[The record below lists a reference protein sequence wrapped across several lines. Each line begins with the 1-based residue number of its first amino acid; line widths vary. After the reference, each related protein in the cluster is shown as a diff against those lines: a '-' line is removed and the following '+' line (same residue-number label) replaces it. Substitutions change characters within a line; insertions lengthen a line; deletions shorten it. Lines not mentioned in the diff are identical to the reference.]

1 MLKRSSSSYLPVG
14 LRPSLVLGLFFGF
27 LVLHEPRAVKLLGN
41 FSSHAYDPEKTIKFI
56 VIEDNSMRH
65 TLRLLAAL
73 ISLVLLVGP
82 LQAQV
87 PSTSSSSAPTTVT
100 IPEDLTPEQ
109 VDDLV
114 ARMSDDQVR
123 SILLERLDAVAE
135 KNAAEA
141 EDRED
146 PITEINEIWAE
157 MVASWTHVFVTIPNI
172 FSAQAEAVSNF
183 VGTFGSNGALLL
195 LGLVASV
202 LMVGFI
208 AEKLF
213 GLFTRKWHAKSD
225 VAAENDLWGAVRYL
239 FVRFCH
245 EIAGLVVFY
254 VVIRAVGR
262 GLLTPEQI
270 VYAAPFVFY
279 LIWIPRLG
287 AAASRFVLAPNKPE
301 YRLVNIDDHWAKY
314 LHRNLIG
321 LLILIGFTLF
331 LLHFNRLNGI
341 TGGETRIGFW
351 LNAGIHI
358 YIGLI
363 AWTARDGLTQM
374 MLGTDPDHTKFDEE
388 VARYYPYFAIA
399 VSAVIWL
406 LVEFL
411 AAQRDPVIRAI
422 LLSGAHFTTMFWLLI
437 APALDT
443 LIRGLVRHLQPPM
456 MGDGPVAERAYRSTK
471 RSYIRIGRV
480 IAGILVILMIAKAW
494 NLNLQEIAGGGAEEG
509 SRLIQFFIIAA
520 IGYILNELVSLW
532 INRRLAKEQTA
543 AEQSPDEEAGEGGGS
558 GGSRLATVLPLLRV
572 TAQVAIAVIF
582 ALLALG
588 ALGLDITPLL
598 AGAGILGLAIGF
610 GAQKLVSDIVGG
622 IFFLID
628 DAFRVGEY
636 VDVGGTAGTVEK
648 ISIRSMQLRHH
659 RGPVHTIPYG
669 EIQKLTNFSR
679 DWVIMKLKFTVPFDT
694 DPNKVKKIFKKIGAE
709 MMVDETHKDGFL
721 QPFKSQGVFDFDDVG
736 MIIRGKFMA
745 KPGKQFTLR
754 KEIFNRVKAAFNENG
769 IDFARREVRVAIPG
783 LDEAE
788 ALTEEQKAAVGA
800 AAADAANKAQNPA

>member
-1 MLKRSSSSYLPVG
+1 MLHP
-14 LRPSLVLGLFFGF
+14 
-27 LVLHEPRAVKLLGN
+27 
-41 FSSHAYDPEKTIKFI
+41 I
-56 VIEDNSMRH
+56 
-65 TLRLLAAL
+65 RLLLAIFTA
-73 ISLVLLVGP
+73 VLLIGP
-82 LQAQV
+82 LHAQESGTAG
-87 PSTSSSSAPTTVT
+87 STTAIA

-141 EDRED
+141 EERED

-157 MVASWTHVFVTIPNI
+157 MVASWTHVAVTLPNI
-172 FSAQAEAVSNF
+172 FSAQVKAYKNF
-183 VGTFGSNGALLL
+183 VGTFGTTGVFVLI
-195 LGLVASV
+195 GLVFSV
-202 LMVGFI
+202 LVAGFI

-213 GLFTRKWHAKSD
+213 GLLTRKWHSRAE
-225 VAAENDLWGAVRYL
+225 AADENDLWGAVSYL
-239 FVRFCH
+239 FRRFCR

-254 VVIRAVGR
+254 VVIRALGR

-270 VYAAPFVFY
+270 KYAAPFVFY

-287 AAASRFVLAPNKPE
+287 AAASRFVLAPRQPHF
-301 YRLVNIDDHWAKY
+301 RLVNIDDHWAKY

-331 LLHFNRLNGI
+331 IIHFNQLNGI

-351 LNAGIHI
+351 LNAAIHI

-363 AWTARDGLTQM
+363 AWNAREGLSQM

-388 VARYYPYFAIA
+388 VAHYYPYFAIG

-411 AAQRDPVIRAI
+411 AAQRDPMLRA
-422 LLSGAHFTTMFWLLI
+422 LLLKGAHFTTMFWLLI

-456 MGDGPVAERAYRSTK
+456 LGEGPVAERAYKSTK

-480 IAGILVILMIAKAW
+480 LAGILVILMISNAW
-494 NLNLQEIAGGGAEEG
+494 DLDLREIAGGGEESG
-509 SRLIQFFIIAA
+509 SRLVQFFIIIAV
-520 IGYILNELVSLW
+520 GYILNEVVSLW

-543 AEQSPDEEAGEGGGS
+543 ADQSPDEEAGEGGGT

-582 ALLALG
+582 VLLALG
-588 ALGLDITPLL
+588 ALGINITPLL
-598 AGAGILGLAIGF
+598 AGAGVLGLAIGF
-610 GAQKLVSDIVGG
+610 GAQKLVADIVGG
-622 IFFLID
+622 IFFLVD

-636 VDVGGTAGTVEK
+636 VDVGGTTGTVEK

-669 EIQKLTNFSR
+669 EIQKLTNYSR

-694 DPNKVKKIFKKIGAE
+694 DPNKVKKIFKKIGAA
-709 MMVDETHKDGFL
+709 MMEDEVHKDGFL

-754 KEIFNRVKAAFNENG
+754 KEIFNRVKAAFKENG

-783 LDEAE
+783 LEEAE
-788 ALTEEQKAAVGA
+788 HLNEEQKAAIGA
-800 AAADAANKAQNPA
+800 AAGEAANQQAEQQGQKPGSAHGAPE

>member
-1 MLKRSSSSYLPVG
+1 MFHP
-14 LRPSLVLGLFFGF
+14 F
-27 LVLHEPRAVKLLGN
+27 
-41 FSSHAYDPEKTIKFI
+41 
-56 VIEDNSMRH
+56 
-65 TLRLLAAL
+65 RLLMAL
-73 ISLVLLVGP
+73 LAVALLSGP
-82 LQAQV
+82 LHAQV
-87 PSTSSSSAPTTVT
+87 VTGTSEAPATVT
-100 IPEDLTPEQ
+100 IPDDLTPEQ
-109 VDDLV
+109 VDDLI

-123 SILLERLDAVAE
+123 SILLERLDAVAAQ
-135 KNAAEA
+135 NAAEA

-146 PITEINEIWAE
+146 PITEINEVWTE
-157 MVASWTHVFVTIPNI
+157 MVSSWTHVITTVPNL
-172 FSAQAEAVSNF
+172 FSAQATAFKNF
-183 VGTFGSNGALLL
+183 VTTFTSNGALLL
-195 LGLVASV
+195 MGLVASV
-202 LMVGFI
+202 LVVGFI

-213 GLFTRKWHAKSD
+213 GLLTRKWHSTAD
-225 VAAENDLWGAVRYL
+225 HADENDLWGAVRYL

-270 VYAAPFVFY
+270 TYAAPFVFY

-287 AAASRFVLAPNKPE
+287 AAASRFVLAPKKPHF
-301 YRLVNIDDHWAKY
+301 RLVNIDDHWAKY

-341 TGGETRIGFW
+341 TGDDTRIGFW

-358 YIGLI
+358 YIGVI
-363 AWTARDGLTQM
+363 AWKAREGLSQM

-388 VARYYPYFAIA
+388 VAHYYPYFAIA
-399 VSAVIWL
+399 VSAATWL

-411 AAQRDPVIRAI
+411 VAQRDPSSLA
-422 LLSGAHFTTMFWLLI
+422 LLVQGAHFTTMFWLLI

-456 MGDGPVAERAYRSTK
+456 QGEGAVAERAYKSSK

-480 IAGILVILMIAKAW
+480 LAGILVILMIANAW
-494 NLNLQEIAGGGAEEG
+494 DLDLQEIAGGDADSG
-509 SRLIQFFIIAA
+509 SKLIQFFIIIAV
-520 IGYILNELVSLW
+520 GYILNEVVSLW
-532 INRRLAKEQTA
+532 INRRLAKEMTA
-543 AEQSPDEEAGEGGGS
+543 GQSPDEEAGEGGGT

-572 TAQVAIAVIF
+572 TAQVAITVIF
-582 ALLALG
+582 LLLALG

-636 VDVGGTAGTVEK
+636 VDVGGTTGTVEK

-669 EIQKLTNFSR
+669 EIQKLTNYSR

-709 MMVDETHKDGFL
+709 MIEDETHKDGFL

-754 KEIFNRVKAAFNENG
+754 KEIFNRVKAAFKENG

-788 ALTEEQKAAVGA
+788 SLNEDQKAAVGA
-800 AAADAANKAQNPA
+800 AAGAVAQQAQQQETK

>member
-1 MLKRSSSSYLPVG
+1 MFHP
-14 LRPSLVLGLFFGF
+14 
-27 LVLHEPRAVKLLGN
+27 
-41 FSSHAYDPEKTIKFI
+41 
-56 VIEDNSMRH
+56 
-65 TLRLLAAL
+65 LRLILALASVIFL
-73 ISLVLLVGP
+73 AFPVY
-82 LQAQV
+82 AQD
-87 PSTSSSSAPTTVT
+87 STTTAPVS

-141 EDRED
+141 EERED

-157 MVASWTHVFVTIPNI
+157 MVASWTQVIVTVPNI
-172 FSAQAEAVSNF
+172 FHAQVDAVSNF
-183 VGTFGSNGALLL
+183 TSTFGTAGAFALM
-195 LGLVASV
+195 GLILSV
-202 LMVGFI
+202 LVVGFI
-208 AEKLF
+208 AEKAFEFL
-213 GLFTRKWHAKSD
+213 TRRWHVLNEAD
-225 VAAENDLWGAVRYL
+225 NDGDLWGAVRYL
-239 FVRFCH
+239 FARFCR

-270 VYAAPFVFY
+270 TYAAPFVFY
-279 LIWIPRLG
+279 LIWIPRVG
-287 AAASRFVLAPNKPE
+287 AAASRFVLAPKKPH

-341 TGGETRIGFW
+341 TSGETRIGFW

-358 YIGLI
+358 YIALI
-363 AWTARDGLTQM
+363 AWKAREGLSQM

-388 VARYYPYFAIA
+388 VAHYYPYFAIG

-411 AAQRDPVIRAI
+411 VAQRHPSTLA
-422 LLSGAHFTTMFWLLI
+422 LLVQGAHFATMFWLLI

-456 MGDGPVAERAYRSTK
+456 MGEGPVAERAYKSTK

-480 IAGILVILMIAKAW
+480 LAGILVILMIARAW
-494 NLNLQEIAGGGAEEG
+494 DLDLQEIAGGGDESG
-509 SRLIQFFIIAA
+509 SKLIQFFIIIAV
-520 IGYILNELVSLW
+520 GYILNEVVSLW

-543 AEQSPDEEAGEGGGS
+543 DQSPDEEAGEGGGS

-572 TAQVAIAVIF
+572 TAQVTIAVIF
-582 ALLALG
+582 GLLALG
-588 ALGLDITPLL
+588 ALGINITPLL
-598 AGAGILGLAIGF
+598 AGAGVLGLAIGF

-636 VDVGGTAGTVEK
+636 VDVGGTTGTVEK

-669 EIQKLTNFSR
+669 EIQKLTNYSR

-709 MMVDETHKDGFL
+709 MMEDETHKDGFL

-754 KEIFNRVKAAFNENG
+754 KEIFNRVKAAFKENG

-783 LDEAE
+783 LEEAE
-788 ALTEEQKAAVGA
+788 NMSEEQKAAIGA
-800 AAADAANKAQNPA
+800 AAADASNKAQNPA

>member
-1 MLKRSSSSYLPVG
+1 MFQP
-14 LRPSLVLGLFFGF
+14 
-27 LVLHEPRAVKLLGN
+27 
-41 FSSHAYDPEKTIKFI
+41 
-56 VIEDNSMRH
+56 
-65 TLRLLAAL
+65 LRLLLAILSVICLSGPVLAQDSGSTGSSTT
-73 ISLVLLVGP
+73 IS
-82 LQAQV
+82 
-87 PSTSSSSAPTTVT
+87 
-100 IPEDLTPEQ
+100 IPDDLTPEQ

-123 SILLERLDAVAE
+123 AILLERLDAVAE
-135 KNAAEA
+135 QKAAEA

-146 PITEINEIWAE
+146 PIKEIGAIWAA
-157 MVASWTHVFVTIPNI
+157 MVTSWTQVVVTVPNI
-172 FSAQAEAVSNF
+172 FSAQAHAAKNF
-183 VGTFGSNGALLL
+183 IGTFGSSGALTLM
-195 LGLVASV
+195 GLILSV
-202 LMVGFI
+202 LIAGYI

-213 GLFTRKWHAKSD
+213 YLLTNRWHSQAS
-225 VAAENDLWGAVRYL
+225 ATEESDLWGAVSFL
-239 FVRFCH
+239 FRRFCR

-254 VVIRAVGR
+254 VVIRALGR
-262 GLLTPEQI
+262 GLLTPEQLT
-270 VYAAPFVFY
+270 YAAPFVLY
-279 LIWIPRLG
+279 LIWVPRLG
-287 AAASRFVLAPNKPE
+287 AAASRFILAPNQPQ

-321 LLILIGFTLF
+321 LLILIGLTLF
-331 LLHFNRLNGI
+331 IIHFNELNGI
-341 TGGETRIGFW
+341 TGRETRIGFW
-351 LNAGIHI
+351 LNGAIHI
-358 YIGLI
+358 YIGVI
-363 AWTARDGLTQM
+363 AWKAREGLSQM

-388 VARYYPYFAIA
+388 VAHYYPYFAIG

-411 AAQRDPVIRAI
+411 AAQRDPMLRA
-422 LLSGAHFTTMFWLLI
+422 LLLQGAHFTTMFWLLI

-456 MGDGPVAERAYRSTK
+456 QGEGPVAEKAYKSTK

-480 IAGILVILMIAKAW
+480 LAGILVILMIANAW
-494 NLNLQEIAGGGAEEG
+494 DLDLREIAGGGDESG
-509 SRLIQFFIIAA
+509 SKVIQFFIIIAV
-520 IGYILNELVSLW
+520 GYILNELVSLW
-532 INRRLAKEQTA
+532 VNRRLAKEQA
-543 AEQSPDEEAGEGGGS
+543 ADQSPDEEAGEGGGS

-582 ALLALG
+582 VLLALG
-588 ALGLDITPLL
+588 ALGINITPLL
-598 AGAGILGLAIGF
+598 AGAGVLGLAIGF
-610 GAQKLVSDIVGG
+610 GAQKLVADIVGG
-622 IFFLID
+622 IFFLVD

-636 VDVGGTAGTVEK
+636 VDVGGTTGTVEK

-669 EIQKLTNFSR
+669 EIQKLTNYSR

-709 MMVDETHKDGFL
+709 MMEDETHKDGFL

-754 KEIFNRVKAAFNENG
+754 KEIFNRVKAAFKENG

-783 LDEAE
+783 LDDADN
-788 ALTEEQKAAVGA
+788 LSEEQKAAIGA
-800 AAADAANKAQNPA
+800 AAGEAANQQAEQQAQKPSSEHGAPK

>member
-1 MLKRSSSSYLPVG
+1 MFRLFSSVTLI
-14 LRPSLVLGLFFGF
+14 GF
-27 LVLHEPRAVKLLGN
+27 L
-41 FSSHAYDPEKTIKFI
+41 
-56 VIEDNSMRH
+56 
-65 TLRLLAAL
+65 
-73 ISLVLLVGP
+73 LLVGP
-82 LQAQV
+82 LHAQV
-87 PSTSSSSAPTTVT
+87 AATSSSEAPATVT
-100 IPEDLTPEQ
+100 IPEGLTPEQ
-109 VDDLV
+109 VDGLV

-141 EDRED
+141 EERED

-157 MVASWTHVFVTIPNI
+157 MVASWTHVVVTIPNI
-172 FSAQAEAVSNF
+172 FSAQAHAVDNF
-183 VGTFGSNGALLL
+183 IGKFGGNGALVLI
-195 LGLVASV
+195 GLIISV
-202 LMVGFI
+202 LVVGFI

-213 GLFTRKWHAKSD
+213 GLLTRKWHAKPD
-225 VAAENDLWGAVRYL
+225 TADENDLRGAARYL
-239 FVRFCH
+239 FIRFCH

-254 VVIRAVGR
+254 VVIRAIGR
-262 GLLTPEQI
+262 GLLTPEQ
-270 VYAAPFVFY
+270 VTYAAPFVFY

-287 AAASRFVLAPNKPE
+287 AAASRFILAPNKPE
-301 YRLVNIDDHWAKY
+301 YRLVNTDDRWAKY

-351 LNAGIHI
+351 LNAAIHI
-358 YIGLI
+358 YIGVI
-363 AWTARDGLTQM
+363 AWTAREGLSQM

-388 VARYYPYFAIA
+388 VAHYYPYFAIG

-411 AAQRDPVIRAI
+411 AAQRDPAIRAI
-422 LLSGAHFTTMFWLLI
+422 LLQGAHFTTMFWLLI

-456 MGDGPVAERAYRSTK
+456 LGEGPVAEQAYKSTK

-480 IAGILVILMIAKAW
+480 LAGILVILMIAKAW
-494 NLNLQEIAGGGAEEG
+494 NLDLQEIAGGGEEDG
-509 SRLIQFFIIAA
+509 SRVIQFFIIIA

-532 INRRLAKEQTA
+532 INRRLAKEMTA
-543 AEQSPDEEAGEGGGS
+543 DQSPDEEAGEGGGA

-572 TAQVAIAVIF
+572 TAQVAISVIF
-582 ALLALG
+582 VLLALG

-636 VDVGGTAGTVEK
+636 VDVGGTTGTVEK

-669 EIQKLTNFSR
+669 EIQKLTNYSR

-709 MMVDETHKDGFL
+709 MMEDETHKDGFL

-754 KEIFNRVKAAFNENG
+754 KEIFNRVKAAFKENG

-788 ALTEEQKAAVGA
+788 QLTGERKAAVRA
-800 AAADAANKAQNPA
+800 TQQA

>member
-1 MLKRSSSSYLPVG
+1 MFHP
-14 LRPSLVLGLFFGF
+14 
-27 LVLHEPRAVKLLGN
+27 
-41 FSSHAYDPEKTIKFI
+41 
-56 VIEDNSMRH
+56 
-65 TLRLLAAL
+65 LRLLAAL
-73 ISLVLLVGP
+73 LSFVLMTAP
-82 LQAQV
+82 LHAQIAT
-87 PSTSSSSAPTTVT
+87 TSSSDAPATVT

-109 VDDLV
+109 VDGLV

-141 EDRED
+141 EEVDD
-146 PITEINEIWAE
+146 PITELNEIWTE
-157 MVASWTHVFVTIPNI
+157 MVTSWTQVIMTVPNI
-172 FSAQAEAVSNF
+172 FHAQVEAVSNF
-183 VGTFGSNGALLL
+183 TGTFGTSGALTLM
-195 LGLVASV
+195 GLVLSV
-202 LMVGFI
+202 LVVGFI

-213 GLFTRKWHAKSD
+213 ELLTRRWH
-225 VAAENDLWGAVRYL
+225 VQAEVEEEGDLWGAVRYL
-239 FVRFCH
+239 FGRFCR

-262 GLLTPEQI
+262 GLLSAEQI
-270 VYAAPFVFY
+270 TYAAPFVFY
-279 LIWIPRLG
+279 LIWVPRLG
-287 AAASRFVLAPNKPE
+287 AAASRFILAPKKPH

-341 TGGETRIGFW
+341 TSGETRIGFW

-358 YIGLI
+358 YIGVI
-363 AWTARDGLTQM
+363 AWKAREGLSQM

-388 VARYYPYFAIA
+388 VAHYYPYFAIG
-399 VSAVIWL
+399 VSAAIWL

-411 AAQRDPVIRAI
+411 VAQRDPSSLA
-422 LLSGAHFTTMFWLLI
+422 LLVQGAHFATMFWLLI

-456 MGDGPVAERAYRSTK
+456 LGEGPVAEQAYRSTK

-480 IAGILVILMIAKAW
+480 LAGILVILMIAKAW
-494 NLNLQEIAGGGAEEG
+494 NLNLQEIAGGAQEEG
-509 SRLIQFFIIAA
+509 SRLIQFFIIIAV
-520 IGYILNELVSLW
+520 GYILNEVVSLW
-532 INRRLAKEQTA
+532 INRRLAKEMTA
-543 AEQSPDEEAGEGGGS
+543 DQSPDEEAGEGGGS

-582 ALLALG
+582 LLLALG

-636 VDVGGTAGTVEK
+636 VDVGGTTGTVEK

-669 EIQKLTNFSR
+669 EIQKLTNYSR

-709 MMVDETHKDGFL
+709 MMEDETHKDGFL

-754 KEIFNRVKAAFNENG
+754 KEIFNRVKASFKENG

-788 ALTEEQKAAVGA
+788 NLTDEQKAAVGA

>member
-1 MLKRSSSSYLPVG
+1 MFQP
-14 LRPSLVLGLFFGF
+14 
-27 LVLHEPRAVKLLGN
+27 
-41 FSSHAYDPEKTIKFI
+41 
-56 VIEDNSMRH
+56 
-65 TLRLLAAL
+65 LRLLLAILSVICLSGPVLAQDSGSTGSSTT
-73 ISLVLLVGP
+73 IS
-82 LQAQV
+82 
-87 PSTSSSSAPTTVT
+87 
-100 IPEDLTPEQ
+100 IPDDLTPEQ

-123 SILLERLDAVAE
+123 AILLERLDAVAE
-135 KNAAEA
+135 QKAAEA

-146 PITEINEIWAE
+146 PIKEIGAIWAA
-157 MVASWTHVFVTIPNI
+157 MVTSWTQVVVTVPNI
-172 FSAQAEAVSNF
+172 FSAQAHAAKNF
-183 VGTFGSNGALLL
+183 IGTFGSSGALTLM
-195 LGLVASV
+195 GLILSV
-202 LMVGFI
+202 LIAGYI

-213 GLFTRKWHAKSD
+213 YLLTNRWHSQAS
-225 VAAENDLWGAVRYL
+225 ATEESDLWGAVSFL
-239 FVRFCH
+239 FRRFCR

-254 VVIRAVGR
+254 VVIRALGR
-262 GLLTPEQI
+262 GLLTPEQLT
-270 VYAAPFVFY
+270 YAAPFVLY
-279 LIWIPRLG
+279 LIWVPRLG
-287 AAASRFVLAPNKPE
+287 AAASRFILAPNQPQ

-321 LLILIGFTLF
+321 LLILIGLTLF
-331 LLHFNRLNGI
+331 IIHFNELNGI
-341 TGGETRIGFW
+341 TGRETRIGFW
-351 LNAGIHI
+351 LNGAIHI
-358 YIGLI
+358 YIGVI
-363 AWTARDGLTQM
+363 AWKAREGLSQM

-388 VARYYPYFAIA
+388 VAHYYPYFAIG

-411 AAQRDPVIRAI
+411 AAQRDPMLRA
-422 LLSGAHFTTMFWLLI
+422 LLLQGAHFTTMFWLLI

-456 MGDGPVAERAYRSTK
+456 QGEGPVAEKAYKSTK

-480 IAGILVILMIAKAW
+480 LAGILVILMIANAW
-494 NLNLQEIAGGGAEEG
+494 DLDLREIAGGGDESG
-509 SRLIQFFIIAA
+509 SKVIQFFIIIAV
-520 IGYILNELVSLW
+520 GYILNELVSLW
-532 INRRLAKEQTA
+532 VNRRLAKEQA
-543 AEQSPDEEAGEGGGS
+543 ADQSPDEEAGEGGGS

-582 ALLALG
+582 VLLALG
-588 ALGLDITPLL
+588 ALGINITPLL
-598 AGAGILGLAIGF
+598 AGAGVLGLAIGF
-610 GAQKLVSDIVGG
+610 GAQKLVADIVGG
-622 IFFLID
+622 IFFLVD

-636 VDVGGTAGTVEK
+636 VDVGGTTGTVEK

-669 EIQKLTNFSR
+669 EIQKLTNYSR

-709 MMVDETHKDGFL
+709 MMEDETHKDGFL

-754 KEIFNRVKAAFNENG
+754 KEIFNRVKAAFKENG

-783 LDEAE
+783 LDDADN
-788 ALTEEQKAAVGA
+788 LNEEQKAAIGA
-800 AAADAANKAQNPA
+800 AAGEAANQQAEQQGQKSGSEHGAPK

>member
-1 MLKRSSSSYLPVG
+1 MFHP
-14 LRPSLVLGLFFGF
+14 
-27 LVLHEPRAVKLLGN
+27 
-41 FSSHAYDPEKTIKFI
+41 
-56 VIEDNSMRH
+56 
-65 TLRLLAAL
+65 LRLILALASVIFL
-73 ISLVLLVGP
+73 AFPVY
-82 LQAQV
+82 AQDG
-87 PSTSSSSAPTTVT
+87 TTTAPVS

-141 EDRED
+141 EERED

-157 MVASWTHVFVTIPNI
+157 MVASWTQVIVTVPNI
-172 FSAQAEAVSNF
+172 FHAQVDAVSNF
-183 VGTFGSNGALLL
+183 TSTFGTAGAFALM
-195 LGLVASV
+195 GLILSV
-202 LMVGFI
+202 LVVGFI
-208 AEKLF
+208 AEKAFEFL
-213 GLFTRKWHAKSD
+213 TRRWHVLNEAD
-225 VAAENDLWGAVRYL
+225 NDGDLWGAVRYL
-239 FVRFCH
+239 FARFCR

-270 VYAAPFVFY
+270 TYAAPFVFY
-279 LIWIPRLG
+279 LIWIPRVG
-287 AAASRFVLAPNKPE
+287 AAASRFVLAPKKPH

-341 TGGETRIGFW
+341 TSGETRIGFW

-358 YIGLI
+358 YIALI
-363 AWTARDGLTQM
+363 AWKAREGLSQM

-388 VARYYPYFAIA
+388 VAHYYPYFAIG

-411 AAQRDPVIRAI
+411 VAQRHPSTLA
-422 LLSGAHFTTMFWLLI
+422 LLVQGAHFATMFWLLI

-456 MGDGPVAERAYRSTK
+456 MGEGPVAERAYKSTK

-480 IAGILVILMIAKAW
+480 LAGILVILMIARAW
-494 NLNLQEIAGGGAEEG
+494 DLDLQEIAGGGDESG
-509 SRLIQFFIIAA
+509 SKLIQFFIIIAV
-520 IGYILNELVSLW
+520 GYILNEVVSLW

-543 AEQSPDEEAGEGGGS
+543 DQSPDEEAGEGGGS

-572 TAQVAIAVIF
+572 TAQVTIAVIF
-582 ALLALG
+582 GLLALG
-588 ALGLDITPLL
+588 ALGINITPLL
-598 AGAGILGLAIGF
+598 AGAGVLGLAIGF

-636 VDVGGTAGTVEK
+636 VDVGGTTGTVEK

-669 EIQKLTNFSR
+669 EIQKLTNYSR

-709 MMVDETHKDGFL
+709 MMEDETHKDGFL

-754 KEIFNRVKAAFNENG
+754 KEIFNRVKAAFKENG

-783 LDEAE
+783 LEEAE
-788 ALTEEQKAAVGA
+788 NMSEEQKAAIGA
-800 AAADAANKAQNPA
+800 AAADASNKAQNPA

>member
-1 MLKRSSSSYLPVG
+1 MFHPLRIVLLLVSALFVALPVY
-14 LRPSLVLGLFFGF
+14 
-27 LVLHEPRAVKLLGN
+27 AQD
-41 FSSHAYDPEKTIKFI
+41 SSTA
-56 VIEDNSMRH
+56 
-65 TLRLLAAL
+65 
-73 ISLVLLVGP
+73 
-82 LQAQV
+82 
-87 PSTSSSSAPTTVT
+87 SSVS

-146 PITEINEIWAE
+146 PITEINEIWTE
-157 MVASWTHVFVTIPNI
+157 MVASWTEVIMTLPNI
-172 FSAQAEAVSNF
+172 FHAQVDAFQSF
-183 VGTFGSNGALLL
+183 TGTFGTAGAFALM
-195 LGLVASV
+195 GLVLSV
-202 LMVGFI
+202 LVVGFV

-213 GLFTRKWHAKSD
+213 ELLSRRWHVQTESE
-225 VAAENDLWGAVRYL
+225 AEGDLWGAVRYL
-239 FVRFCH
+239 FGRFCR

-262 GLLTPEQI
+262 GLLSPEQI
-270 VYAAPFVFY
+270 TYAAPFVFY

-301 YRLVNIDDHWAKY
+301 FRLVNIDNHWAKF

-321 LLILIGFTLF
+321 LLVLIGFTLF

-358 YIGLI
+358 YIGVI
-363 AWTARDGLTQM
+363 AWKARDGLTQM
-374 MLGTDPDHTKFDEE
+374 MLGTDPDHTRFDEE
-388 VARYYPYFAIA
+388 VARYYPYFAIG

-411 AAQRDPVIRAI
+411 VAQRNPTSLA
-422 LLSGAHFTTMFWLLI
+422 LLVQGAHFATMFWLLS

-443 LIRGLVRHLQPPM
+443 LIRGLVRHLQPPLQ
-456 MGDGPVAERAYRSTK
+456 GVGPVAERAYRSTK

-480 IAGILVILMIAKAW
+480 IAGIFVILMIARAW
-494 NLNLQEIAGGGAEEG
+494 DLDLQEIAGGGAESG
-509 SRLIQFFIIAA
+509 SKLIQFFIIAA
-520 IGYILNELVSLW
+520 IGYIINEVVSLW
-532 INRRLAKEQTA
+532 INQRLAKEQTES
-543 AEQSPDEEAGEGGGS
+543 EQSPDEEAGEGGGA
-558 GGSRLATVLPLLRV
+558 GGSRLTTVLPLLRV
-572 TAQVAIAVIF
+572 TAQVTIAVIF
-582 ALLALG
+582 SLLALG
-588 ALGLDITPLL
+588 ALGINIAPLL
-598 AGAGILGLAIGF
+598 AGAGVLGLAIGF

-636 VDVGGTAGTVEK
+636 VDVGGTTGTVEK

-669 EIQKLTNFSR
+669 EIQKLTNYSR

-709 MMVDETHKDGFL
+709 MMEDETHKDGFL

-754 KEIFNRVKAAFNENG
+754 KEIFNRVKAAFKENG

-783 LDEAE
+783 LEEAE
-788 ALTEEQKAAVGA
+788 NLTDEQKAAAGA
-800 AAADAANKAQNPA
+800 AAADAVNKGQAPA

>member
-1 MLKRSSSSYLPVG
+1 MFHP
-14 LRPSLVLGLFFGF
+14 LRF
-27 LVLHEPRAVKLLGN
+27 
-41 FSSHAYDPEKTIKFI
+41 
-56 VIEDNSMRH
+56 
-65 TLRLLAAL
+65 LLAIFSVICLSGPVLAQDSGTTGSSTT
-73 ISLVLLVGP
+73 IS
-82 LQAQV
+82 
-87 PSTSSSSAPTTVT
+87 
-100 IPEDLTPEQ
+100 IPDDLTPEQ

-123 SILLERLDAVAE
+123 AILLERLDAVAE
-135 KNAAEA
+135 QRAVEA

-146 PITEINEIWAE
+146 PITELNEIWAE
-157 MVASWTHVFVTIPNI
+157 MVASWTHVAVTLPRI
-172 FSAQAEAVSNF
+172 FSVQVEAVKNF
-183 VGTFGSNGALLL
+183 VGTFGTTGTFSLM
-195 LGLVASV
+195 GLVLSV
-202 LMVGFI
+202 LVVGFI

-213 GLFTRKWHAKSD
+213 GLLTRKWHNQTEPAD
-225 VAAENDLWGAVRYL
+225 ENDLWGAVSYL
-239 FVRFCH
+239 FRRFCH

-254 VVIRAVGR
+254 VVIRAFGR
-262 GLLTPEQI
+262 GLLTPEQLT
-270 VYAAPFVFY
+270 YAAPFVFY

-287 AAASRFVLAPNKPE
+287 AATSRFILAPNKPHF
-301 YRLVNIDDHWAKY
+301 RLVNIEDHWAKY

-331 LLHFNRLNGI
+331 IIHFNALNGI

-351 LNAGIHI
+351 LNAAIHI
-358 YIGLI
+358 YIGVI
-363 AWTARDGLTQM
+363 AWKAREGLSQM

-388 VARYYPYFAIA
+388 VAHYYPYFAIG

-411 AAQRDPVIRAI
+411 SAQRDPVYRA
-422 LLSGAHFTTMFWLLI
+422 LLLQGAHFTTMFWLLI

-456 MGDGPVAERAYRSTK
+456 QGEGAVAEKAYKSTK

-480 IAGILVILMIAKAW
+480 LAGILIILMIANAW
-494 NLNLQEIAGGGAEEG
+494 DLDLREIAGGGDESG
-509 SRLIQFFIIAA
+509 SKLIQFFIIIAV
-520 IGYILNELVSLW
+520 GYILNELVSLW
-532 INRRLAKEQTA
+532 INRRLAKEQATD
-543 AEQSPDEEAGEGGGS
+543 QSPDEEAGEGGGA

-582 ALLALG
+582 VLLALG
-588 ALGLDITPLL
+588 ALGINITPLL
-598 AGAGILGLAIGF
+598 AGAGVLGLAIGF
-610 GAQKLVSDIVGG
+610 GAQKLVADIVGG
-622 IFFLID
+622 IFFLVD

-636 VDVGGTAGTVEK
+636 VDVGGTTGTVEK

-669 EIQKLTNFSR
+669 EIQKLTNYSR

-694 DPNKVKKIFKKIGAE
+694 DPNKVKKIFKKIGAA
-709 MMVDETHKDGFL
+709 MMEDEIHKDGFL

-754 KEIFNRVKAAFNENG
+754 KEIFNRVKAAFKENG

-783 LDEAE
+783 LDDADN
-788 ALTEEQKAAVGA
+788 LSEEQKAAIGA
-800 AAADAANKAQNPA
+800 AAGEAANQQAEQQGQKPGSEHGAPK

>member
-1 MLKRSSSSYLPVG
+1 MFHL
-14 LRPSLVLGLFFGF
+14 
-27 LVLHEPRAVKLLGN
+27 
-41 FSSHAYDPEKTIKFI
+41 T
-56 VIEDNSMRH
+56 
-65 TLRLLAAL
+65 RLLMAL
-73 ISLVLLVGP
+73 FSIALLSGP
-82 LQAQV
+82 ALAQV
-87 PSTSSSSAPTTVT
+87 SSTSSTPSTVT

-109 VDDLV
+109 VDSMV

-123 SILLERLDAVAE
+123 AILLERLDAVAE

-141 EDRED
+141 EERED

-157 MVASWTHVFVTIPNI
+157 MVASWTQVIVTIPNL
-172 FSAQAEAVSNF
+172 FSAQAEAFKNF
-183 VGTFGSNGALLL
+183 SATFGTTGAFKL
-195 LGLVASV
+195 LGLILSV
-202 LMVGFI
+202 LVVGFL

-213 GLFTRKWHAKSD
+213 EFLTRRWHEHSEIGD
-225 VAAENDLWGAVRYL
+225 ENDLWGAVSYL
-239 FVRFCH
+239 FRRFCR

-270 VYAAPFVFY
+270 TYAAPFVFY

-287 AAASRFVLAPNKPE
+287 AAASRFVLAPSKPH

-321 LLILIGFTLF
+321 LLILVGFTLF
-331 LLHFNRLNGI
+331 VLHFNRLNGI
-341 TGGETRIGFW
+341 TSDETRIGFW
-351 LNAGIHI
+351 LNLAIHI
-358 YIGLI
+358 YIGVI
-363 AWTARDGLTQM
+363 AWTAREGLSQM

-388 VARYYPYFAIA
+388 VAHYYPYFAIG

-406 LVEFL
+406 LVEFVV
-411 AAQRDPVIRAI
+411 AQRNPSSLA
-422 LLSGAHFTTMFWLLI
+422 LLVKGAHFTTMAWLLV

-456 MGDGPVAERAYRSTK
+456 LGEGPVAEQAYKSTK

-480 IAGILVILMIAKAW
+480 LAGILVILMIARAW
-494 NLNLQEIAGGGAEEG
+494 DLDLSEIAGGADESG
-509 SRLIQFFIIAA
+509 SKVIQFFIIIAV
-520 IGYILNELVSLW
+520 GYILNEIVSLW

-543 AEQSPDEEAGEGGGS
+543 VEQSADQEAGEGGGS

-636 VDVGGTAGTVEK
+636 VDIGGTMGTVEK

-659 RGPVHTIPYG
+659 RGLVHTIPYG
-669 EIQKLTNFSR
+669 EIQKITNFSR

-709 MMVDETHKDGFL
+709 MMEDEVHKDGFL

-754 KEIFNRVKAAFNENG
+754 KEIFNRVKAAFKENG

-788 ALTEEQKAAVGA
+788 NLTEEQKAAVGA
-800 AAADAANKAQNPA
+800 AAADASKAQNPA

>member
-1 MLKRSSSSYLPVG
+1 MFRLFSSVTLI
-14 LRPSLVLGLFFGF
+14 GF
-27 LVLHEPRAVKLLGN
+27 L
-41 FSSHAYDPEKTIKFI
+41 
-56 VIEDNSMRH
+56 
-65 TLRLLAAL
+65 
-73 ISLVLLVGP
+73 LLVGP
-82 LQAQV
+82 LHAQV
-87 PSTSSSSAPTTVT
+87 AATSSSEAPATVT
-100 IPEDLTPEQ
+100 IPEGLTPEQ
-109 VDDLV
+109 VDGLV

-141 EDRED
+141 EERED

-157 MVASWTHVFVTIPNI
+157 MVASWTHVVVTIPNI
-172 FSAQAEAVSNF
+172 FSAQAHAVDNF
-183 VGTFGSNGALLL
+183 IGKFGGNGALVLI
-195 LGLVASV
+195 GLIISV
-202 LMVGFI
+202 LVVGFI

-213 GLFTRKWHAKSD
+213 GLLTRKWHAKPD
-225 VAAENDLWGAVRYL
+225 TADENDLRGAARYL
-239 FVRFCH
+239 FIRFCH

-254 VVIRAVGR
+254 VVIRAIGR
-262 GLLTPEQI
+262 GLLTPEQ
-270 VYAAPFVFY
+270 VTYAAPFVFY

-287 AAASRFVLAPNKPE
+287 AAASRFILAPNKPE
-301 YRLVNIDDHWAKY
+301 YRLVNTDDRWAKY

-351 LNAGIHI
+351 LNAAIHI
-358 YIGLI
+358 YIGVI
-363 AWTARDGLTQM
+363 AWTAREGLSQM

-388 VARYYPYFAIA
+388 VAHYYPYFAIG

-411 AAQRDPVIRAI
+411 AAQRDPAIRAI
-422 LLSGAHFTTMFWLLI
+422 LLQGAHFTTMFWLLI

-456 MGDGPVAERAYRSTK
+456 LGEGPVAEQAYKSTK

-480 IAGILVILMIAKAW
+480 LAGILVILMIAKAW
-494 NLNLQEIAGGGAEEG
+494 NLDLQEIAGGGEEDG
-509 SRLIQFFIIAA
+509 SRVIQFFIIIA

-532 INRRLAKEQTA
+532 INRRLAKEMTA
-543 AEQSPDEEAGEGGGS
+543 DQSPDEEAGEGGGA

-572 TAQVAIAVIF
+572 TAQVAISVIF
-582 ALLALG
+582 VLLALG

-636 VDVGGTAGTVEK
+636 VDVGGTTGTVEK

-669 EIQKLTNFSR
+669 EIQKLTNYSC

-709 MMVDETHKDGFL
+709 MMEDETHKDGFL

-754 KEIFNRVKAAFNENG
+754 KEIFNRVKAAFKENG

-788 ALTEEQKAAVGA
+788 QLTGERKAAVRA
-800 AAADAANKAQNPA
+800 TQQA

>member
-1 MLKRSSSSYLPVG
+1 MLHP
-14 LRPSLVLGLFFGF
+14 
-27 LVLHEPRAVKLLGN
+27 
-41 FSSHAYDPEKTIKFI
+41 
-56 VIEDNSMRH
+56 
-65 TLRLLAAL
+65 LRLALAMVAAL
-73 ISLVLLVGP
+73 SLAVPVF
-82 LQAQV
+82 AQD
-87 PSTSSSSAPTTVT
+87 TSASSVT

-123 SILLERLDAVAE
+123 AILLERLDAVAE
-135 KNAAEA
+135 QKAAEKA
-141 EDRED
+141 NVED
-146 PITEINEIWAE
+146 PLTEINEIWAE
-157 MVASWTHVFVTIPNI
+157 MVSSWTHVLTTLPRIVT
-172 FSAQAEAVSNF
+172 AQITAFGNF
-183 VGTFGSNGALLL
+183 ADTFGTTGVFTL
-195 LGLVASV
+195 LGLVLSV
-202 LMVGFI
+202 LLVGYV

-213 GLFTRKWHAKSD
+213 IFLTRHWHEATE
-225 VAAENDLWGAVRYL
+225 VADEADLWGAARYL
-239 FVRFCH
+239 FRRFCR
-245 EIAGLVVFY
+245 EIAGLIVFY
-254 VVIRAVGR
+254 VVVRAFGR
-262 GLLTPEQI
+262 GVLTPEQI
-270 VYAAPFVFY
+270 IYAGPFVFY
-279 LIWIPRLG
+279 LIWVPRLG
-287 AAASRFVLAPNKPE
+287 AAVSRFVLAPQKPQF
-301 YRLVNIDDHWAKY
+301 RLVNIDDHWAKY

-331 LLHFNRLNGI
+331 ILRFNGLNDI
-341 TGGETRIGFW
+341 TSDDTRIGFW
-351 LNAGIHI
+351 LNAAIHI

-363 AWTARDGLTQM
+363 AWTAREGLSQM

-388 VARYYPYFAIA
+388 VSHYYPYFAIG
-399 VSAVIWL
+399 VSVAIWL

-411 AAQRDPVIRAI
+411 VAQRDPAVMRV
-422 LLSGAHFTTMFWLLI
+422 LVNGAHFTTMFWLLI

-456 MGDGPVAERAYRSTK
+456 SGEGPLAERAHRSAK

-480 IAGILVILMIAKAW
+480 IAGLFVVFMIANAW
-494 NLNLQEIAGGGAEEG
+494 HLDLRDVASAGVSAEVGGAVIEFL
-509 SRLIQFFIIAA
+509 LIIA
-520 IGYILNELVSLW
+520 IGYILNEVVSLW

-543 AEQSPDEEAGEGGGS
+543 AEALDEEAGGEGGGA
-558 GGSRLATVLPLLRV
+558 GGSRLATVLPLLRI
-572 TAQVAIAVIF
+572 TAQITIAVIF
-582 ALLALG
+582 GLLALG
-588 ALGLDITPLL
+588 ALGINITPLL
-598 AGAGILGLAIGF
+598 AGAGVLGLAIGF
-610 GAQKLVSDIVGG
+610 GAQKLVADIVGG

-636 VDVGGTAGTVEK
+636 VDVGGTMGTVEK

-709 MMVDETHKDGFL
+709 MMQDETHKDGFL

-754 KEIFNRVKAAFNENG
+754 KEIFNRVKAEFNANG

-783 LDEAE
+783 LEE
-788 ALTEEQKAAVGA
+788 NENLSEEQKAAVGA
-800 AAADAANKAQNPA
+800 AAADAVNKGEAPA

>member
-1 MLKRSSSSYLPVG
+1 MFHSLRIVLLLVSALFVALPVY
-14 LRPSLVLGLFFGF
+14 
-27 LVLHEPRAVKLLGN
+27 AQD
-41 FSSHAYDPEKTIKFI
+41 SSTA
-56 VIEDNSMRH
+56 
-65 TLRLLAAL
+65 
-73 ISLVLLVGP
+73 
-82 LQAQV
+82 
-87 PSTSSSSAPTTVT
+87 SSVS

-146 PITEINEIWAE
+146 PITEINEIWTE
-157 MVASWTHVFVTIPNI
+157 MVASWTEVIMTLPNI
-172 FSAQAEAVSNF
+172 FHAQVDAIQSF
-183 VGTFGSNGALLL
+183 TGTFGTAGALELV
-195 LGLVASV
+195 GLVISV
-202 LMVGFI
+202 LVVAFI

-213 GLFTRKWHAKSD
+213 ELFISRWHKQTEGQ
-225 VAAENDLWGAVRYL
+225 AEGDLWGAVRYL
-239 FVRFCH
+239 FGRFCR

-254 VVIRAVGR
+254 VVVRAIGR
-262 GLLTPEQI
+262 GLLTTEQI
-270 VYAAPFVFY
+270 TYAAPFVFY
-279 LIWIPRLG
+279 LVWIPRLG
-287 AAASRFVLAPNKPE
+287 AAASRFVLAPKKPE
-301 YRLVNIDDHWAKY
+301 FRLVNIDNHWANF

-321 LLILIGFTLF
+321 LLVLIGFTLF

-351 LNAGIHI
+351 LNASIHI
-358 YIGLI
+358 YIGVI
-363 AWTARDGLTQM
+363 AWKARDGLTQM
-374 MLGTDPDHTKFDEE
+374 MLGTDPDHTRFDEE
-388 VARYYPYFAIA
+388 VARYYPYFAIG

-411 AAQRDPVIRAI
+411 VAQRNPTSLA
-422 LLSGAHFTTMFWLLI
+422 LLVQGAHFATMFWLLS

-443 LIRGLVRHLQPPM
+443 LIRGLVRHLQPPLQ
-456 MGDGPVAERAYRSTK
+456 GVGPVAERAYRSTK

-480 IAGILVILMIAKAW
+480 IAGIFVILMIARAW
-494 NLNLQEIAGGGAEEG
+494 DLDLQEIAGGGAESG
-509 SRLIQFFIIAA
+509 SKLIQFFIIAA
-520 IGYILNELVSLW
+520 IGYIINEVVSLW
-532 INRRLAKEQTA
+532 INQRLAKEQTES
-543 AEQSPDEEAGEGGGS
+543 EQSPDEEAGEGGGA
-558 GGSRLATVLPLLRV
+558 GGSRLTTVLPLLRV
-572 TAQVAIAVIF
+572 TAQVTIAVIF
-582 ALLALG
+582 SLLALG
-588 ALGLDITPLL
+588 ALGINIAPLL
-598 AGAGILGLAIGF
+598 AGAGVLGLAIGF

-636 VDVGGTAGTVEK
+636 VDVGGTTGTVEK

-669 EIQKLTNFSR
+669 EIQKLTNYSR

-709 MMVDETHKDGFL
+709 MMEDETHKDGFL

-754 KEIFNRVKAAFNENG
+754 KEIFNRVKAAFKENG

-783 LDEAE
+783 LEEAE
-788 ALTEEQKAAVGA
+788 NLTDEQKAAAGA
-800 AAADAANKAQNPA
+800 AAADAVNKGQAPA